1 MRKSGLA
8 LLSLVILTP
17 LLAYGISNVFML
29 SPKGRA
35 FIAERIARRLLS
47 FEASI
52 EGATW
57 SPWNGITIYGLR
69 MEQPGALRAAFT
81 KPLLSVQSVRI
92 HPDWLALLRK
102 RLVLRGVEIV
112 KPDLYVPIELLS
124 QVPHEEEQSAMAA
137 PPPALAAVTPA
148 PASGLPPQ
156 AMASQP
162 PPIPPAAGIDPPGGA
177 KPPVVNAPAPAV
189 QTPNVWINVRGGRL
203 GIVSLMSPSPLFE
216 AAGINGSV
224 PISGKPAKSKI
235 SVSRLKGLGQ
245 QAPENIDLPLK
256 WTAPILEAGIIGGEM
271 FGFNFKLGG
280 HIALVPGIP
289 FRIDAAVPE
298 QKDREIRIGGKI
310 RANLGKVVSQGRMQG
325 YLQAP
330 ASWQGQWIAQTTAV
344 DVEIEGHKNRF
355 DYGRALLL
363 FQNGAIRC
371 LDARLCS
378 DETTIIGNGMLLSDG
393 RMAAITRIVAAPET
407 LVSISRFTQPDPNAT
422 DPVHLTPL
430 STPQRSALDLQIF
443 GRPGNLLYKPN
454 PMAAP
459 IRIR

>member
-1 MRKSGLA
+1 MVPLERDHDIRPPNGATGSAARRIHETAALGAIGANPSRLAGFASKKAGAQGSGDRETGSLCADRTSLA
-8 LLSLVILTP
+8 SPARRGAVSHGCAAPCPCRGNSRTCQRIAAASHGIATP
-17 LLAYGISNVFML
+17 SYPTRRRDRSTRRGQAPCRECACSSG
-29 SPKGRA
+29 A
-35 FIAERIARRLLS
+35 DAERVDQCPGRQAWDRFPDVPLS
-47 FEASI
+47 TLRSCRHQWQRADIRQAGEI
-52 EGATW
+52 E
-57 SPWNGITIYGLR
+57 
-69 MEQPGALRAAFT
+69 
-81 KPLLSVQSVRI
+81 
-92 HPDWLALLRK
+92 
-102 RLVLRGVEIV
+102 
-112 KPDLYVPIELLS
+112 
-124 QVPHEEEQSAMAA
+124 
-137 PPPALAAVTPA
+137 
-148 PASGLPPQ
+148 
-156 AMASQP
+156 
-162 PPIPPAAGIDPPGGA
+162 
-177 KPPVVNAPAPAV
+177 
-189 QTPNVWINVRGGRL
+189 
-203 GIVSLMSPSPLFE
+203 
-216 AAGINGSV
+216 
-224 PISGKPAKSKI
+224 I

-363 FQNGAIRC
+363 FQNGALRC